1 MIGLHNYG
9 NNCFINSIIQICR
22 YYPPIIRK
30 LVDVYPQD
38 TVTREL
44 VNVLFQDNEY
54 NKFIDTLPTANVD
67 PYHQGDAHEFYLKM
81 IDKLSA
87 YLQLGKT
94 VSVLTCD
101 CGHTMTNV
109 ESLTCLTIHGDIAEG
124 ILNYVAPEKVDATC
138 EKCHHTALVKT
149 MVIEPSDMLVVQT
162 NRFVLGD
169 KLTYSV
175 NLGPIVCGGRKWKV
189 AAVCNHYGTY
199 NGGHYTAC
207 IHTDNGWTMFNDEQ
221 VHKIDNL
228 PTNSDLPYMLFY
240 VPYGE
245 E

>member
-1 MIGLHNYG
+1 MNGLHNYG
-9 NNCFINSIIQICR
+9 NNCFINSIVQIFR

-38 TVTREL
+38 PVAKEL
-44 VNVLFQDNEY
+44 VNVLFQDNDY
-54 NKFIDTLPTANVD
+54 KKFIETLSDTNID
-67 PYHQGDAHEFYLKM
+67 PYRQGDAHEFCLKM
-81 IDKLSA
+81 IDHLTE

-94 VSVLTCD
+94 VSVLTCA

-109 ESLTCLTIHGDIAEG
+109 ETLTCLTIHGDVAAG
-124 ILNYVAPEKVDATC
+124 ILSYIAPEPVNAKC
-138 EKCHHTALVKT
+138 EKCSHTSLVKT

-162 NRFVLGD
+162 NRFMLGD
-169 KLTYSV
+169 KLMYNV
-175 NLGPIVCGGRKWKV
+175 DLGPIVCGGRKWKV
-189 AAVCNHYGTY
+189 FAVCNHYGTY

-207 IHTDNGWTMFNDEQ
+207 TNTPNGWTMFNDEM
-221 VHKIDNL
+221 VHKLDNL
-228 PTNSDLPYMLFY
+228 PTNSDLPYMMFY